1 MAAAVL
7 AAPEGG
13 SAAMPMGSAATC
25 PPPAGPAGP
34 GSWSRSLDRALEEA
48 AASGTLSLSGRKLRD
63 YPRASA
69 ANHDLSDTT
78 RAGERPDGMGWDG
91 TGGWQRPA
99 VPCPARPRGA
109 EGRCGGTGR
118 PVPASSEAVPAPEAM
133 RRAVPLR
140 SPPFVGAR
148 PGRVGVCRQEGSI
161 PPCWWAFSLQFG
173 VSEDG
178 FYRGF
183 LRHLL
188 LADVVFASRLLVLVY
203 VYVDI
208 GVCVHTR
215 TRTASRTPLPGVLK
229 AELWALP
236 AALLLVVWVRS
247 SWRRARCVCP
257 EHLCDI
263 RLLVW
268 V

>member
-78 RAGERPDGMGWDG
+78 RAGERPDGMGRDG

-148 PGRVGVCRQEGSI
+148 PGRVGVCRQKGSI

-203 VYVDI
+203 VYADI

-236 AALLLVVWVRS
+236 AALLLVVWVCS